1 MKGDAARDE
10 VRLELRVKELTV
22 ERSALFEKAS
32 IGSGLSTRD
41 QQRLHSIERE
51 LDEFFVT
58 RRRQRA
64 ARELHRFA
72 PDGIARRRAVRADET
87 PSAKAP
93 RMVRYLT
100 RVGEHAPFAYA
111 VNRRD
116 FLLVSDQ
123 TLWAHESQD
132 WLVAADSGAALAHRT
147 GDSYYSVDNGEPLF
161 KQTALPYLG

>member
-1 MKGDAARDE
+1 MKADAARE
-10 VRLELRVKELTV
+10 QVTLERRVKELTV

-32 IGSGLSTRD
+32 IGSGLSSQD
-41 QQRLHSIERE
+41 QQRLHAIERE
-51 LDEFFVT
+51 LDECFVA

-72 PDGIARRRAVRADET
+72 PDGIARRSAVTATDNGRALT
-87 PSAKAP
+87 P

-132 WLVAADSGAALAHRT
+132 WLLAADSGAALAHRT

-161 KQTALPYLG
+161 TQMAVPYFG

>member
-1 MKGDAARDE
+1 MKGDAARE
-10 VRLELRVKELTV
+10 QMRLERRVKELTA
-22 ERSALFEKAS
+22 ERTALFEKAS
-32 IGSGLSTRD
+32 IGSGLSARD
-41 QQRLHSIERE
+41 QQRLHAIERE
-51 LDEFFVT
+51 LDECFIA

-72 PDGIARRRAVRADET
+72 PAGTSRRRTLTTTET
-87 PSAKAP
+87 RNAQTP

-116 FLLVSDQ
+116 FLLVTDQ

-132 WLVAADSGAALAHRT
+132 WLLAADSGAALAHRT
-147 GDSYYSVDNGEPLF
+147 GDSYYSVDSGEPLF
-161 KQTALPYLG
+161 TQTALPYLG